1 MTVLIK
7 TSRASSKLDRRR
19 VKRIT
24 EDLLVYLRLQDRDLS
39 ILFTDNKGIA
49 RFNKRCFGKDSPT
62 NVISFSYLDGF
73 QNEVL
78 GDLIISTEKAREE
91 AENSGVPFYER
102 LLSLVVHGLVH
113 ILGFDHVKGG
123 REARRMKYRER
134 KLVRYL
140 RETDAYREIELRS

>member
-7 TSRASSKLDRRR
+7 TSRGSSKVDRRR
-19 VKRIT
+19 LRKIT
-24 EDLLVYLRLQDRDLS
+24 EDLLDYLRLQDRDLS

-49 RFNKRCFGKDSPT
+49 RFNNRCFGKDSPT

-78 GDLIISTEKAREE
+78 GDLIISTERAKEE
-91 AENSGVPFYER
+91 AESAGIPFYDR

-113 ILGFDHVKGG
+113 ILGFDHVKEAA
-123 REARRMKYRER
+123 EARRMRYRER
-134 KLVRYL
+134 KLL
-140 RETDAYREIELRS
+140 RHMKELDVYKEIGL